1 MSLLDDRLAKL
12 RGPVP
17 AKGHDART
25 LGALTTNPGCNRRA
39 LLDAAGIDKDAI
51 AVHLGKPRP
60 LAKSSIAMRSG
71 ATFEQQVKADG
82 CAELLRLLRD
92 ILDLPL
98 PEAAHTDL
106 AVVGTQDASHQ
117 IRYAHTRNAVL
128 EAARSTSPARTLL
141 DHPILQL
148 TVAGTPVY
156 LEPDV
161 VAFQI
166 DGVFHI
172 IEIKSFAILDDQA
185 SPVKVA
191 AAVTQGAAYILA
203 LRELLEK
210 EGINGD
216 KVSHDVILVTP
227 RNFTR
232 QPTAKIV
239 DARKKIAA
247 LTRQLDRLTRI
258 EPLLNELPAH
268 TTFDLALDK
277 DDRPTRDPKELTTAL
292 QSTSTRYIPAC
303 RYFCDLA
310 YVCRS
315 EARDD
320 GLIDVLGSDIC
331 DDLGGV
337 DHIGTALSLADGTRE
352 PAPDQTDLALALQH
366 AHAVRNQ
373 LLQES
378 A

>member
-1 MSLLDDRLAKL
+1 MSLLNDRLDAL

-25 LGALTTNPGCNRRA
+25 LAALTTNPGCSRRA

-60 LAKSSIAMRSG
+60 LAKSSLALRSG
-71 ATFEQQVKADG
+71 AIFEQQVKADG
-82 CAELLRLLRD
+82 GAELLRLLREA
-92 ILDLPL
+92 LHLPL

-106 AVVGTQDASHQ
+106 ANVGTQDASLQVRHA
-117 IRYAHTRNAVL
+117 YTRTAIL
-128 EAARSTSPARTLL
+128 EAVRSASPARTLL

-148 TVAGTPVY
+148 TVASHPVY

-172 IEIKSFAILDDQA
+172 IEIKSFAVVDGQA
-185 SPVKVA
+185 GPAKVG
-191 AAVTQGAAYILA
+191 AAVTQAAAYILA
-203 LRELLEK
+203 LRELLEN
-210 EGINGD
+210 EGIDGGR
-216 KVSHDVILVTP
+216 VSHDVILVTP

-232 QPTAKIV
+232 RPTASIV

-247 LTRQLDRLTRI
+247 LTRQLSRLTRV
-258 EPLLNELPAH
+258 EPLLDALPAH
-268 TTFDLALDK
+268 TTFDLALNQDK
-277 DDRPTRDPKELTTAL
+277 RPTRDPKELAAALHTT
-292 QSTSTRYIPAC
+292 TTRYMPAC
-303 RYFCDLA
+303 RHFCDLA

-315 EARDD
+315 EARDE
-320 GLIDVLGSDIC
+320 GLIDVLGSDIR

-337 DHIGTALSLADGTRE
+337 DHIGTALRIADGTRT
-352 PAPDQTDLALALQH
+352 PADDQADLAAALRH
-366 AHAVRNQ
+366 AHAVRTQ
-373 LLQES
+373 LRES

>member
-1 MSLLDDRLAKL
+1 MSQLNDRLAAL
-12 RGPVP
+12 RGPAP

-25 LGALTTNPGCNRRA
+25 LAALTANPGCNRRA

-60 LAKSSIAMRSG
+60 LAKSSLALRSG

-92 ILDLPL
+92 VLDLPL
-98 PEAAHTDL
+98 PEVAHTDL
-106 AVVGTQDASHQ
+106 AVVGTQDATPQ
-117 IRYAHTRNAVL
+117 VRYIHTRNAVL
-128 EAARSTSPARTLL
+128 EAVRSTSPARTLL

-148 TVAGTPVY
+148 TVAGHPVY

-172 IEIKSFAILDDQA
+172 IEIKSFAVVDRQA
-185 SPVKVA
+185 SGAKVA
-191 AAVTQGAAYILA
+191 AAVTQAAAYVLA
-203 LRELLEK
+203 LRELLAK
-210 EGINGD
+210 EGIDGD
-216 KVSHDVILVTP
+216 RVSHDVILVTP

-232 QPTAKIV
+232 RPTASVV

-247 LTRQLDRLTRI
+247 LTRQLDRLTRV
-258 EPLLNELPAH
+258 EPLLDALPAR
-268 TTFDLALDK
+268 TTFDLALDQDK
-277 DDRPTRDPKELTTAL
+277 RPTRDPKELTAAL
-292 QSTSTRYIPAC
+292 QATTTHYTPAC
-303 RYFCDLA
+303 RHFCDLA
-310 YVCRS
+310 YVCRG

-320 GLIDVLGSDIC
+320 GLIDVLGSDIS
-331 DDLGGV
+331 DDLGGI
-337 DHIGTALSLADGTRE
+337 DHIGTALRLADGTRI
-352 PAPDQTDLALALQH
+352 PAADQADLAAALRH
-366 AHAVRNQ
+366 AHAVRTQ
-373 LLQES
+373 LRES

>member
-1 MSLLDDRLAKL
+1 MSQLNDRLAAL

-25 LGALTTNPGCNRRA
+25 LAALTANPGCNRRA

-60 LAKSSIAMRSG
+60 LAKSSLALRSG

-92 ILDLPL
+92 VLDLPL

-106 AVVGTQDASHQ
+106 AAVGTQDASPQ
-117 IRYAHTRNAVL
+117 VRYVHTRNAVL
-128 EAARSTSPARTLL
+128 EALRSTSPARTLL

-148 TVAGTPVY
+148 TVAGHPAY

-172 IEIKSFAILDDQA
+172 IEIKSFAVVDQQA
-185 SPVKVA
+185 SGTKVA
-191 AAVTQGAAYILA
+191 AAVTQAAAYVLA
-203 LRELLEK
+203 LRELLAK
-210 EGINGD
+210 EGIEGD
-216 KVSHDVILVTP
+216 RVSHDVILVTP
-227 RNFTR
+227 RNFAR
-232 QPTAKIV
+232 RPTASVV

-247 LTRQLDRLTRI
+247 LTRQLNRLTRV
-258 EPLLNELPAH
+258 EPLLDALPARI
-268 TTFDLALDK
+268 TFDLVLDQ
-277 DDRPTRDPKELTTAL
+277 DERPTRDPKELTAAL
-292 QSTSTRYIPAC
+292 QATTTRYTPAC
-303 RYFCDLA
+303 RHFCDLA
-310 YVCRS
+310 YVCRG

-320 GLIDVLGSDIC
+320 GSIDVLGSDIS
-331 DDLGGV
+331 DDLGGI
-337 DHIGTALSLADGTRE
+337 DHIGTALRLADGTRT
-352 PAPDQTDLALALQH
+352 PAADQADLAAALRH
-366 AHAVRNQ
+366 AHAVRTQ
-373 LLQES
+373 LRES

>member
-1 MSLLDDRLAKL
+1 VSQLNDRLAAL
-12 RGPVP
+12 RGPAP

-25 LGALTTNPGCNRRA
+25 LAALTANPGCNRRA

-60 LAKSSIAMRSG
+60 LAKSSLALRSG

-92 ILDLPL
+92 VLDLPL

-106 AVVGTQDASHQ
+106 AVVGTQDATPQ
-117 IRYAHTRNAVL
+117 VRYIHTRNAVL
-128 EAARSTSPARTLL
+128 EAVRSTSPARTLL

-148 TVAGTPVY
+148 TVAGHPVY

-172 IEIKSFAILDDQA
+172 IEIKSFAVVDRQA
-185 SPVKVA
+185 SGAKVA
-191 AAVTQGAAYILA
+191 AAVTQAAAYVLA
-203 LRELLEK
+203 LRELLAK
-210 EGINGD
+210 EGIDGD
-216 KVSHDVILVTP
+216 RVSHDVILVTP

-232 QPTAKIV
+232 RPTASVV

-247 LTRQLDRLTRI
+247 LTRQLDRLTRV
-258 EPLLNELPAH
+258 EPLLDALPTR
-268 TTFDLALDK
+268 TTFDLALDQDK
-277 DDRPTRDPKELTTAL
+277 RPTRDPKELTAAL
-292 QSTSTRYIPAC
+292 QATTTRYTPAC
-303 RYFCDLA
+303 RHFCDLA
-310 YVCRS
+310 YVCRG

-320 GLIDVLGSDIC
+320 GSIDVLGSDIS
-331 DDLGGV
+331 DDLGGI
-337 DHIGTALSLADGTRE
+337 DHIGTALRLADGTRT
-352 PAPDQTDLALALQH
+352 PAADQADLAAALRH
-366 AHAVRNQ
+366 AHAVRTQ
-373 LLQES
+373 LRES

>member
-1 MSLLDDRLAKL
+1 MSQLNDRLAAL
-12 RGPVP
+12 RGPAP

-25 LGALTTNPGCNRRA
+25 LAALTANPGCNRRA

-60 LAKSSIAMRSG
+60 LAKSSLALRSG

-92 ILDLPL
+92 VLDLPL

-106 AVVGTQDASHQ
+106 AVVGTQDATPQ
-117 IRYAHTRNAVL
+117 VRYIHTRNAVL
-128 EAARSTSPARTLL
+128 EALRSTSPARTLL

-148 TVAGTPVY
+148 TLAGHPVY

-172 IEIKSFAILDDQA
+172 IEIKSFAVVDQQA
-185 SPVKVA
+185 SGTKVA
-191 AAVTQGAAYILA
+191 AAVTQAAAYVLA
-203 LRELLEK
+203 LRELLAK
-210 EGINGD
+210 EGIDGD
-216 KVSHDVILVTP
+216 RVSHDVILVTP

-232 QPTAKIV
+232 RPTASVV

-247 LTRQLDRLTRI
+247 LTRQLNRLTRV
-258 EPLLNELPAH
+258 EPLLDALPAR
-268 TTFDLALDK
+268 TTFDLALDQDK
-277 DDRPTRDPKELTTAL
+277 RPTRDPKELTAAL
-292 QSTSTRYIPAC
+292 QATTTRYTPAC
-303 RYFCDLA
+303 RHFCDLA
-310 YVCRS
+310 YVCRG

-320 GLIDVLGSDIC
+320 GSIDVLGSDIS
-331 DDLGGV
+331 DDLGGI
-337 DHIGTALSLADGTRE
+337 DHIGTALRLADGTRT
-352 PAPDQTDLALALQH
+352 PAADQADLAAALRH
-366 AHAVRNQ
+366 AHAVRTQ
-373 LLQES
+373 LRES

>member
-1 MSLLDDRLAKL
+1 MSQLNDRLAAL
-12 RGPVP
+12 RGPAP

-25 LGALTTNPGCNRRA
+25 LAALTANPGCNRRA

-60 LAKSSIAMRSG
+60 LAKSSLALRSG
-71 ATFEQQVKADG
+71 ATFEHQVKADG

-92 ILDLPL
+92 VLDLPL

-106 AVVGTQDASHQ
+106 AVVGTQDASPQ
-117 IRYAHTRNAVL
+117 VRYIHTRNAVL
-128 EAARSTSPARTLL
+128 EALRSTSPARTLL

-148 TVAGTPVY
+148 TVAGHPVY

-172 IEIKSFAILDDQA
+172 IEIKSFAVVDQQA
-185 SPVKVA
+185 SGAKVA
-191 AAVTQGAAYILA
+191 AAVTQAAAYVLA
-203 LRELLEK
+203 LRELLGK
-210 EGINGD
+210 EDID
-216 KVSHDVILVTP
+216 RDRVSHNVILVTP

-232 QPTAKIV
+232 RPTASVV

-247 LTRQLDRLTRI
+247 LTRQLNRLIRV
-258 EPLLNELPAH
+258 EPLLDALPAH
-268 TTFDLALDK
+268 TTFDLALDQDK
-277 DDRPTRDPKELTTAL
+277 RPTRDPKELTAAL
-292 QSTSTRYIPAC
+292 QATTTRYTPAC
-303 RYFCDLA
+303 RHFCDLA
-310 YVCRS
+310 YVCRG

-320 GLIDVLGSDIC
+320 GLIDVLGSDIS
-331 DDLGGV
+331 DDLGGI
-337 DHIGTALSLADGTRE
+337 DHIGTALRLADGTRT
-352 PAPDQTDLALALQH
+352 PAADQADLAAALQH
-366 AHAVRNQ
+366 AHAVHTQ
-373 LLQES
+373 LRES

>member
-1 MSLLDDRLAKL
+1 MSLLNDRLDAL

-17 AKGHDART
+17 AKRHDART
-25 LGALTTNPGCNRRA
+25 LAALTTNPGCTRRA
-39 LLDAAGIDKDAI
+39 LLDAAGVDKDAI

-60 LAKSSIAMRSG
+60 LAESSLALRSG
-71 ATFEQQVKADG
+71 AIFEQQVKADG
-82 CAELLRLLRD
+82 GAELLRLLRD
-92 ILDLPL
+92 VLDLPL

-106 AVVGTQDASHQ
+106 AAVGTQDASLQ
-117 IRYAHTRNAVL
+117 VRYTYTRNAVL
-128 EAARSTSPARTLL
+128 EAARSTGSTRTLL

-148 TVAGTPVY
+148 TVAGHPVY

-172 IEIKSFAILDDQA
+172 IEIKSFAVVDHQA
-185 SPVKVA
+185 SPAKVA
-191 AAVTQGAAYILA
+191 AAVTQAAAYILA

-210 EGINGD
+210 EGID
-216 KVSHDVILVTP
+216 RDRVSHNVILVTP

-232 QPTAKIV
+232 RPTASVV

-247 LTRQLDRLTRI
+247 LTRQLNRLTRV
-258 EPLLNELPAH
+258 EPLLDALPPH
-268 TTFDLALDK
+268 TTLDLALDQYK
-277 DDRPTRDPKELTTAL
+277 RPTRDPKELTAAL
-292 QSTSTRYIPAC
+292 QATTTRYTPAC
-303 RYFCDLA
+303 RHFCDLA

-315 EARDD
+315 EARDE
-320 GLIDVLGSDIC
+320 GLIDVLGSDIR

-337 DHIGTALSLADGTRE
+337 DHISTALRLADGTRT
-352 PAPDQTDLALALQH
+352 PAADQADVAAALQH
-366 AHAVRNQ
+366 AHAVRTQ
-373 LLQES
+373 LRES

>member
-1 MSLLDDRLAKL
+1 VSQLNDRLAAL
-12 RGPVP
+12 RGPAP

-25 LGALTTNPGCNRRA
+25 LAALTANPGCNRRA

-60 LAKSSIAMRSG
+60 LAKSSLALRSG

-92 ILDLPL
+92 VLDLPL

-106 AVVGTQDASHQ
+106 AVVGTQDASPQ
-117 IRYAHTRNAVL
+117 VRYIHTRNAVL
-128 EAARSTSPARTLL
+128 EALRSTSPTRTLL

-148 TVAGTPVY
+148 TVAGHPVY

-172 IEIKSFAILDDQA
+172 IEIKSFAVVDQQA
-185 SPVKVA
+185 SGTKVA
-191 AAVTQGAAYILA
+191 AAVTQAAAYVLA
-203 LRELLEK
+203 LRELLAN
-210 EGINGD
+210 EGID
-216 KVSHDVILVTP
+216 RDRVSHDVILVTP

-232 QPTAKIV
+232 RPTASVV

-247 LTRQLDRLTRI
+247 LTRQLDRLTRV
-258 EPLLNELPAH
+258 EPLLDALPARI
-268 TTFDLALDK
+268 TFDLVLDQDK
-277 DDRPTRDPKELTTAL
+277 RPTRDSKELTAAL
-292 QSTSTRYIPAC
+292 QATTTRYTPAC
-303 RYFCDLA
+303 RHFCDLA
-310 YVCRS
+310 YVCRG

-320 GLIDVLGSDIC
+320 GSIDVLGSDIS
-331 DDLGGV
+331 DDLGGI
-337 DHIGTALSLADGTRE
+337 DHIGTALRLADGTRT
-352 PAPDQTDLALALQH
+352 PAADQADLAAALRH
-366 AHAVRNQ
+366 AHAVRTQ
-373 LLQES
+373 LGES

>member
-1 MSLLDDRLAKL
+1 MSQLNDRLAAL
-12 RGPVP
+12 RGPAP

-25 LGALTTNPGCNRRA
+25 LAALTANPGCNRRA

-60 LAKSSIAMRSG
+60 LAKSSLALRSG

-92 ILDLPL
+92 VLDLPL

-106 AVVGTQDASHQ
+106 AVVGTQDASPQ
-117 IRYAHTRNAVL
+117 VRYIHTRNAVL
-128 EAARSTSPARTLL
+128 EALRSTSPARTLL

-148 TVAGTPVY
+148 TVAGHPVY

-172 IEIKSFAILDDQA
+172 IEIKSFAVVDQQA
-185 SPVKVA
+185 SGTKVA
-191 AAVTQGAAYILA
+191 AAVTQAAAYVLA
-203 LRELLEK
+203 LRELLAE
-210 EGINGD
+210 EGID
-216 KVSHDVILVTP
+216 ADRVSHDVILVTP

-232 QPTAKIV
+232 RPTISVV

-247 LTRQLDRLTRI
+247 LTRQLDRLTRV
-258 EPLLNELPAH
+258 EPLLDALPARI
-268 TTFDLALDK
+268 TLDLVLDQDK
-277 DDRPTRDPKELTTAL
+277 RPTRDPKELTAAL
-292 QSTSTRYIPAC
+292 QTTTTRYTPAC
-303 RYFCDLA
+303 RHFCDLA
-310 YVCRS
+310 YVCRG

-320 GLIDVLGSDIC
+320 GSIDVLGSDIS
-331 DDLGGV
+331 DDLGGI
-337 DHIGTALSLADGTRE
+337 DHIGTALRLADGTRT
-352 PAPDQTDLALALQH
+352 PAADQADLAAALRH
-366 AHAVRNQ
+366 AHAVRTQ
-373 LLQES
+373 LGES